1 MDKDINMKRLCIY
14 VTYNKENEIKEYMGY
29 MLKALRGYTTT
40 LYVVCNY
47 LKISDG
53 SERIV
58 PYADDIFYRRIKD
71 WMRERIRTCFVT
83 LSDGMR
89 FINMMN

>member
-58 PYADDIFYRRIKD
+58 PYADDIFYREKAI
-71 WMRERIRTCFVT
+71 
-83 LSDGMR
+83 S
-89 FINMMN
+89 FIDVKYLPKS